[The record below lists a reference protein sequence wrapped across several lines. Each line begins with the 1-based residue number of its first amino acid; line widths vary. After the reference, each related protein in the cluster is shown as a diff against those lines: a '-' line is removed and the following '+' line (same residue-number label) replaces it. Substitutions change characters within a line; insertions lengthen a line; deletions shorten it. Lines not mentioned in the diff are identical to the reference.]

1 MTHQLP
7 ISHIKGNANCI
18 SFHPNKPYFIVA
30 TNSNIF
36 VYNLQKQELSRKF
49 ISNLNTINRICI
61 HKNGNDLI
69 AGDKSGKVAWFQL
82 ELSSKPFKLMDYHQ
96 DKIKSVEFNNNF
108 PLFLSCSR
116 NGKLVVYYGKVND
129 EELVDP
135 LIVPLKVLKVT
146 NNKDNM
152 FTCACF
158 HPNQIWIFSG
168 GEDGKIRMWC

>member
-1 MTHQLP
+1 
-7 ISHIKGNANCI
+7 
-18 SFHPNKPYFIVA
+18 
-30 TNSNIF
+30 
-36 VYNLQKQELSRKF
+36 
-49 ISNLNTINRICI
+49 
-61 HKNGNDLI
+61 
-69 AGDKSGKVAWFQL
+69 
-82 ELSSKPFKLMDYHQ
+82 MDYHQ

-135 LIVPLKVLKVT
+135 LIVPLKVLKVNNNSE
-146 NNKDNM
+146 NNKDNNNM

>member
-1 MTHQLP
+1 
-7 ISHIKGNANCI
+7 
-18 SFHPNKPYFIVA
+18 
-30 TNSNIF
+30 
-36 VYNLQKQELSRKF
+36 
-49 ISNLNTINRICI
+49 
-61 HKNGNDLI
+61 
-69 AGDKSGKVAWFQL
+69 
-82 ELSSKPFKLMDYHQ
+82 
-96 DKIKSVEFNNNF
+96 
-108 PLFLSCSR
+108 LSCSR